1 MAFQG
6 NHYLATFTVDGAT
19 ERVDVYAKDDADAR
33 AKVLMLYPTAANI
46 TISAGA

>member
-19 ERVDVYAKDDADAR
+19 QSVDVYAKDDTDAR
-33 AKVLMLYPTAANI
+33 KKVLMLYPTATNI
-46 TISAGA
+46 TVSAGA

>member
-19 ERVDVYAKDDADAR
+19 ESVNVYAKDDADAR
-33 AKVLMLYPTAANI
+33 KKVLMLYPTASNI
-46 TISAGA
+46 TIATVA